1 MTRYHFSAALLL
13 AVSLALPRP
22 ADACKCMK
30 PDLAKEVQG
39 ATAVFVGTPISVTK
53 RASDPAECARPA
65 PNHCR
70 YDYVHE
76 IQVEGVWKGDVP
88 TVVTIDAGSGGGDC
102 TFGDLGTE
110 KYLFVTGPRF
120 AIHRCGATQHAS
132 KEILDEMTKRY
143 GAPKAPKATKPAK
156 PDKPVAPK
164 APPVPKAPPSPK
176 APVTPTAPR

>member
-1 MTRYHFSAALLL
+1 MTRYHLTAAFLL
-13 AVSLALPRP
+13 AISLALPRP

-39 ATAVFVGTPISVTK
+39 ATAVFVGTPISVK
-53 RASDPAECARPA
+53 KNPSDAAECAKPE
-65 PNHCR
+65 PNRCSYEH
-70 YDYVHE
+70 VHE

-88 TVVTIDAGSGGGDC
+88 TVVTINTGGGGGDC

-110 KYLFVTGPRF
+110 KYLFVTGARF

-156 PDKPVAPK
+156 PVAPK

-176 APVTPTAPR
+176 TPVTPTAPK